1 MKLIKFISVAA
12 LVVGCAHTKHTPSP
26 VVCPAVYQPY
36 LCLVTVKDEHY
47 AAYGTNRC
55 EALKK
60 LAATLERAGANADS
74 IEVECGEVHGL
85 TDRPTNRRGK

>member
-1 MKLIKFISVAA
+1 MMKLVKIISIAA
-12 LVVGCAHTKHTPSP
+12 TATSCAHTKRTSAPPP

-36 LCLVTVKDEHY
+36 LCLVTVKGEHY

-60 LAATLERAGANADS
+60 LATTLELAGRNADLL
-74 IEVECGEVHGL
+74 EVECGEVHGL
-85 TDRPTNRRGK
+85 DKGTTK